1 MAGSHTIAEN
11 ILQIQHL
18 LDEYALSYARS
29 GADIQLLAVSK
40 GQSADAIRT
49 AHACGLR
56 AFGESYVQEALKKMQ
71 SLADT
76 AISWHFI
83 GGIQSNK
90 TRDIACHFD
99 WVHSIDRLT
108 IAQRL
113 SAQRPTGKPPLQVCV
128 QINLDNESSKSGTTL
143 AQLQQLATDIAQ
155 LPGLKLRG
163 LMALPQSSDDFAIQR
178 SAFRK
183 IHDAFIQL
191 RHNGLMLDTLSM
203 GMSNDMEAAIA
214 EGSTLLRIG
223 TSVFGK
229 RPAPATN

>member
-99 WVHSIDRLT
+99 WVHSLSRLKLVELLNRYRPESRGPLNVLIQVNID
-108 IAQRL
+108 AE
-113 SAQRPTGKPPLQVCV
+113 
-128 QINLDNESSKSGTTL
+128 DSKSGCTPEEIGAL
-143 AQLQQLATDIAQ
+143 AEAIAKA
-155 LPGLKLRG
+155 PRLKLRG
-163 LMALPQSSDDFAIQR
+163 LMAIPEPSPSLEARRAGFRELFAL
-178 SAFRK
+178 FE
-183 IHDAFIQL
+183 QL
-191 RHNGLMLDTLSM
+191 KAAHPDCDTLSM
-203 GMSNDMEAAIA
+203 GMSDDFELAIQ

-223 TSVFGK
+223 SALFGARK
-229 RPAPATN
+229 T